1 MKRTST
7 SNTGMS
13 RFHGLLALGG
23 LLALAAPFSVQATDL
38 VGGAAPVLL
47 PPEEAIKT
55 FTLDPDYQINLYASE
70 VDFPLTSPAAMTFDA
85 HGRLWVAN
93 IPSQPHAKPGVPT
106 KDSIV
111 ILEDTD
117 KNGVADKSTVFHD
130 DLYLPM
136 GFGLT
141 NNGREVYAVSEP
153 NLMRLS
159 DEDGDGVADKKEFL
173 MHGWGTEDNHHVI
186 SAFQWSP
193 DGRMHFG
200 QGLFLNTQV
209 ETPYGPVRAHEAA
222 TFRFDPRDQR
232 LSVYA
237 SYGWSNVWGMVFDR
251 WGSPMLADAS
261 PGLNYWMDHTTA
273 NFTYPKPNKYTQY
286 EQEGGSISFTPPGRR
301 PSCGNELLDSAH
313 FPEEV
318 RGWYLTTQM
327 KGWHGIRWYQ
337 LDEDGSGVKATQ
349 PKATDASENE
359 MLSCSDII
367 FRPVALQIGPDG
379 ALYML
384 DYYNPIVG
392 HTTYNFRDPRHIKT
406 YGRVWRIT
414 HKTRPLDWQPE
425 IVGRPVA
432 ELLELLTATNSRTVY
447 HARREIQERPQD
459 EILAATDAWFAAK
472 KVGDDGYEKDR
483 VEALW
488 MHQSAND
495 YDFDLLKAVL
505 SSHSADARNAGLR
518 TLRYWQEHM
527 SGEDSLALYA
537 AAVADENQRCRLN
550 AVTGL
555 SYHRSPA
562 DALKVAAKVL
572 DREMDHGMIHAT
584 REVFLHL
591 TNVTGSS
598 LPAVEKFLLP
608 FREDSELLEFELTE
622 TVAGEIL
629 GRKAT
634 PGGITADS
642 HRKALA
648 VLAGGADAAL
658 PEALRRISQP
668 TSSSDPQLQVL
679 SPTVV
684 AWPAAE
690 VKAHEDLF
698 RKTINEG
705 KNPSA
710 KVIAEAAL
718 YRAGVIADAAQTSAA
733 PSTVAYAAALAGRG
747 KVPESL
753 FPLVAGLMDAKNP
766 VSLHTIA
773 IKALPLFPAHDAEAL
788 KLLAETS
795 DRYAEQGNLTVSFAA
810 LEAMQ
815 RIPKSAWPAEYDNR
829 VVNVIRINATADL
842 RFDPAEVSVKA
853 GSAVRLTFFNPDSM
867 YHNLAIIQK
876 GSLDEIGLKAD
887 MMAGDPD
894 GLKKNYIPD
903 DPRVLH
909 ATPQITLGPGLAR
922 SHTMVFYAPEEPG
935 DYPYICTFPGHW
947 RAMKGVLH
955 VVE

>member
-1 MKRTST
+1 MKRTILSKKP
-7 SNTGMS
+7 S
-13 RFHGLLALGG
+13 RSFGLLAASG
-23 LLALAAPFSVQATDL
+23 LFALAMTETTRATDL

-70 VDFPLTSPAAMTFDA
+70 VDFPLHSPAAMTFDA

-117 KNGVADKSTVFHD
+117 KNGVADKSTVFHE

-153 NLMRLS
+153 NLMRLT
-159 DEDGDGVADKKEFL
+159 DEDGDGVADEKEFL

-232 LSVYA
+232 LSVYS

-251 WGSPMLADAS
+251 WGAPFLADAS
-261 PGLNYWMDHTTA
+261 PGMNYWVDHTTS
-273 NFTYPKPNKYTQY
+273 NFTYPKPNKYVNY
-286 EQEGGSISFTPPGRR
+286 IKARESMSFTPPGRR

-337 LDEDGSGVKATQ
+337 LEEEGSGVKATQ
-349 PKATDASENE
+349 PKAGDDSENE

-425 IVGRPVA
+425 IVGRPIP
-432 ELLELLTATNSRTVY
+432 ELLEMLDATNSRTVY
-447 HARREIQERPQD
+447 HARREIQERPKDQ
-459 EILAATDAWFAAK
+459 ILEATNDWFAAK
-472 KVGDDGYEKDR
+472 KVDDEGYEKAR

-488 MHQSAND
+488 MHQSANE
-495 YDFDLLKAVL
+495 YDFELLKAVL
-505 SSHSADARNAGLR
+505 SSKSADARSAGLR
-518 TLRYWQEHM
+518 TLRYWQEQM
-527 SGEDSLALYA
+527 SDDKSLALYDA
-537 AAVADENQRCRLN
+537 AIQDENQRCRLN

-555 SYHRSPA
+555 SYHRSPGA
-562 DALKVAAKVL
+562 ALKVAAKVL
-572 DREMDHGMIHAT
+572 DREMDHGLTHAT

-591 TNVTGSS
+591 TNIAGSS
-598 LPAVEKFLLP
+598 LPEVEEFLLP
-608 FREDSELLEFELTE
+608 YREDSELIGYELTE
-622 TVAGEIL
+622 AVAGEIL
-629 GRKAT
+629 GRKAAAN
-634 PGGITADS
+634 GITAEN
-642 HRKALA
+642 HREALA
-648 VLAGGADAAL
+648 VLGGSADAAL
-658 PEALRRISQP
+658 TEALKKISEP
-668 TSSSDPQLQVL
+668 TSSSDAQLLVL

-684 AWPAAE
+684 SWPAAE
-690 VKAHEDLF
+690 VKENEGLF
-698 RKTINEG
+698 RKVIVDG

-718 YRAGVIADAAQTSAA
+718 YRAGVIEDAAQTKAA
-733 PSTVAYAAALAGRG
+733 PSTVAFAAALAGRG
-747 KVPESL
+747 KVPASL
-753 FPLVAGLMDAKNP
+753 FPIVASLLDEDNP
-766 VSLHTIA
+766 VSLHNAA
-773 IKALPLFPAHDAEAL
+773 IKALPLFPTHDGEAL
-788 KLLAETS
+788 KLLAKTA
-795 DRYAEQGNLTVSFAA
+795 DRYAEKGNLTVSFAA

-815 RIPKSAWPAEYDNR
+815 RIPKSVWPPEYSNR

-867 YHNLAIIQK
+867 YHNLAIIEK
-876 GSLDEIGLKAD
+876 GSLDELGLKAD

-947 RAMKGVLH
+947 RAMKGVMH